1 MEGFS
6 LSTAYAQ
13 FKFGLDLALEYFTKP
28 VIILLLLGVLLAV
41 WRVLTPNK

>member
-13 FKFGLDLALEYFTKP
+13 FKFGLDLASAYFTKP
-28 VIILLLLGVLLAV
+28 VIILFLLGALFIV